1 MRVGP
6 GAAAPAPA
14 PAVPLHLRAPQD
26 VLLLVHEHGEVL
38 VLALLDGVGASGDGS
53 HFAELQEAQA
63 GQVGVG
69 WSPQH
74 AGRATPTLAA
84 TADPSSPLQDP
95 HSMPQGAWDCW

>member
-1 MRVGP
+1 MP
-6 GAAAPAPA
+6 LLE

-63 GQVGVG
+63 GQAGVG
-69 WSPQH
+69 WSSQPSEPPPC
-74 AGRATPTLAA
+74 APGSLGLLVTALEPPCCPFRSTPL
-84 TADPSSPLQDP
+84 SP
-95 HSMPQGAWDCW
+95 